1 MDALRLGGFE
11 GEKTEAWGRIGVSL
25 ALHTARTYVY
35 ISFYCTVEAVYLM
48 LGSIQG
54 TRGPCVASLF
64 ILHEE
69 KTGFWSMSDLTHSLS
84 GLCWNRMLSP
94 FYYGPEF
101 VPEMLSLV

>member
-1 MDALRLGGFE
+1 MLGC
-11 GEKTEAWGRIGVSL
+11 VSL
-25 ALHTARTYVY
+25 ALHTARTYTWFFFTVE
-35 ISFYCTVEAVYLM
+35 VEAVYLM

-84 GLCWNRMLSP
+84 RSVLESNVVSILLWTGVCS
-94 FYYGPEF
+94 GD
-101 VPEMLSLV
+101 VVTCII